1 MKKQLNQK
9 KNFHRNTTENNFYF
23 LIKTKRWTAIMRE
36 AVPSI
41 HFIDDFKVATV
52 EIRRVEFFEFNDQ
65 VVFRSKMDVR
75 VADRLP
81 INLKAVAGDIYNKLK
96 EFGDPSY
103 GNKVRRKLN

>member
-1 MKKQLNQK
+1 MLFNPLK
-9 KNFHRNTTENNFYF
+9 Y
-23 LIKTKRWTAIMRE
+23 WTAIMRE

-75 VADRLP
+75 VVDRLP

-96 EFGDPSY
+96 EFGDPTY
-103 GNKVRRKLN
+103 GNKVRRE

>member
-1 MKKQLNQK
+1 
-9 KNFHRNTTENNFYF
+9 
-23 LIKTKRWTAIMRE
+23 MRE

-75 VADRLP
+75 VVDRVP
-81 INLKAVAGDIYNKLK
+81 INLKAVAGDIYNQLK
-96 EFGDPSY
+96 EFGDPTY
-103 GNKVRRKLN
+103 GNKVRRKLNFKKILVLFIKFDLSLKNFSL